1 MTDRYPVFSAWMKQQ
16 GFKPEHK
23 FHATRRWRMDYAH
36 TELLLY
42 LEVEGGHW
50 VKGGGG
56 HTRGKARID
65 DIEKQNAAVLA
76 GWIPIICTP
85 DDIKK
90 GLAHQL
96 VEKALIE
103 LDPFKKETPQSG

>member
-1 MTDRYPVFSAWMKQQ
+1 MTDLYPVFTAWMKQQ
-16 GFKPEHK
+16 GFVQEHR
-23 FHATRRWRMDYAH
+23 FHKTRKWRMDYAH
-36 TELLLY
+36 LGLLIY

-56 HTRGKARID
+56 HTRGQARID

-85 DDIKK
+85 TDIQK
-90 GLAHQL
+90 GTAFQL
-96 VEKALIE
+96 VETALVQ
-103 LDPFKKETPQSG
+103 LDPAYITEG

>member
-1 MTDRYPVFSAWMKQQ
+1 
-16 GFKPEHK
+16 
-23 FHATRRWRMDYAH
+23 MDYAH

-85 DDIKK
+85 DDIRK
-90 GLAHQL
+90 GLAHQI
-96 VEKALIE
+96 VEKAMKAII
-103 LDPFKKETPQSG
+103 DARVFIQPPT